1 MNPLI
6 MIMNARN
13 IKRACDAF
21 RELTTDCVY
30 ATGYTELELKDV
42 FADIIEKTD
51 YTHYLV
57 VSDDVVVTQ
66 RAVNAVFK
74 QLEMLH
80 VVVTGWCNHD
90 LIEPGVNLTRT
101 PLPGYQHPT
110 TREEWDWWHFAEVLS
125 YPSSAVPT
133 YFAGMCLT
141 GMSREMW
148 QRFPF
153 DCYPLGHFGGSDYHL
168 SWRLQEAGIPI
179 VGARDGFVFHLKK
192 SWLGESSAPLFLG
205 YEYQGT
211 RWQLQ
216 H

>member
-1 MNPLI
+1 MNPLL

-21 RELTTDCVY
+21 RELSTDCVY
-30 ATGYTELELKDV
+30 ATGYTELELVDV
-42 FADIIEKTD
+42 FAGIIEKTD
-51 YTHYLV
+51 YSHYII
-57 VSDDVVVTQ
+57 VSDDVVVKQ
-66 RAVNAVFK
+66 RAVDAVVAC
-74 QLEMLH
+74 LEFH
-80 VVVTGWCNHD
+80 PVVTGWCNHD
-90 LIEPGVNLTRT
+90 LIEPGVNLQRT
-101 PLPGYQHPT
+101 PLPGYEHPT
-110 TREEWDWWHFAEVLS
+110 TREEWDWFHWAEVLS
-125 YPSSAVPT
+125 SPISWIGT

-179 VGARDGFVFHLKK
+179 VAARDGFVLHLKK
-192 SWLGESSAPLFLG
+192 SWLGASPAPLLLG

-211 RWQLQ
+211 RWQLRR
-216 H
+216 